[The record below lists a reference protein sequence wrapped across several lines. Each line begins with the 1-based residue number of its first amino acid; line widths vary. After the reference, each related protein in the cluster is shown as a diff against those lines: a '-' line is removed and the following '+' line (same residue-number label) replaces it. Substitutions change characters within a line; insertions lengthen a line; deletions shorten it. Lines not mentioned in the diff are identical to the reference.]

1 MLRRLYGTSP
11 LYKFTDVSNKR
22 PACVLI
28 AEGPLYP
35 EDRRNTILHNA
46 VKFIPD

>member
-22 PACVLI
+22 PAFVLS
-28 AEGPLYP
+28 AEGLLYR
-35 EDRRNTILHNA
+35 ENRSNTIPHNA